1 MAAALTGRLR
11 GRPRLGR
18 HHQPH
23 LDAATFDL
31 VQATYQQIFVPRD
44 GRSYCYLEKFD
55 DTAKGFSTRRNRCLL
70 PGEMA
75 AKVLAPGVWVG
86 HRARADVRYVA
97 FDIDAGSPYLAPAC
111 LEQLETEL
119 ERAGLPTVRI
129 RSSCR
134 GGIHLYAVLPSAV
147 QREEAHWVARVVV
160 ERLGW
165 KPGQGA
171 LELFPSTSRYSHG
184 TNPKYFA
191 RCQGL
196 RLPGQQGSALW
207 AGGRWVE
214 EPLAIWNELK
224 AALVM
229 ADTSADFEALQRE
242 AQVLREQHRRPSW
255 FGRVP
260 AGSTRTVGTIRHN
273 IRWTGPSQSNDLL
286 GRLTNVAYM
295 AGHNGSAEQL
305 AQAVEHLALRA
316 SGFSQWASDH
326 TRTDLRAWCL
336 RWAKCCLRKPPEV
349 SRKASNDP
357 GRNERLA
364 RQARV
369 AVIEGAIRAARAA
382 GAEAFRWSERVAAT
396 FLGISRTT
404 FRKLKQLWRL
414 RLTAAIYAVPKT
426 GTDLSQQGVPV
437 LLSSGRKPRLF
448 SRKNK
453 PLDLVPPVASA
464 EKVPWGV
471 PISTQPGLHC
481 FLHGKSSTGRGSVR
495 DP

>member
-1 MAAALTGRLR
+1 MAAAPAGRLR

-23 LDAATFDL
+23 LDAATFAL

-55 DTAKGFSTRRNRCLL
+55 DTAKRFSTRRNRCLL

-75 AKVLAPGVWVG
+75 AKILAPGVWVG

-134 GGIHLYAVLPSAV
+134 GGVHLYAVLPSAV
-147 QREEAHWVARVVV
+147 QREEAHWVARVVAT
-160 ERLGW
+160 RLGW
-165 KPGQGA
+165 TIKAGH
-171 LELFPSTSRYSHG
+171 LELFPSHTRYRAG
-184 TNPKYFA
+184 NDPKNFQL
-191 RCQGL
+191 CQGL
-196 RLPGQQGSALW
+196 RLPGQEGSALW

-214 EPLAIWNELK
+214 EPLAIWYELK

-229 ADTSADFEALQRE
+229 AETLAGSSDAFEQLQKD
-242 AQVLREQHRRPSW
+242 AQELREQHRRPSW

-316 SGFSQWASDH
+316 PGFSQWASDH
-326 TRTDLRAWCL
+326 TRADLRAWCL

-369 AVIEGAIRAARAA
+369 AIIDGAIRAARAA

-396 FLGISRTT
+396 FLGIARST

-414 RLTAAIYAVPKT
+414 RLTAAIYAAPKT
-426 GTDLSQQGVPV
+426 GTDPCQQGGQV
-437 LLSSGRKPRLF
+437 LLPSGRKPRLF

-453 PLDLVPPVASA
+453 PLDLVPPVAPA

-471 PISTQPGLHC
+471 PISTQPDLHC
-481 FLHGKSSTGRGSVR
+481 FLHGESSSVR